1 MSDVIVIG
9 SGLGGLECAYILARH
24 GMKVTVLE
32 QDSSIGGC
40 LGTFRRGETVFDTG
54 FHYVGGLG
62 EGEPLYSLFKY
73 FDLLDLPW
81 QQLDTECFDEVVIG
95 DEAFPL
101 ANGHRRFA
109 ERLSEHFPSE
119 RESIEKYAC
128 FLKDVG
134 EHIFDVFRQGSSG
147 PSPLFARSAYEYL
160 NSTVKDPLLRKVLSG
175 TSLKMEL
182 RADTLPLYVFAQI
195 NNSFIQSAWRLR
207 GGGSQIADRLADN
220 IRAMG
225 GEIRTRA
232 AVTSMKGSNGRI
244 SEVTVN
250 NEESLSADWIISGAH
265 PAFIISLI
273 EDNVCLRNIYRDR
286 ISSLQNTYGMFT
298 ANIRLKKGMMPYR
311 NSNMY
316 VHRPD
321 TDLWRADP
329 SSVGSVMV
337 SWAVPPDGSDT
348 AESIDILAPMEWNE
362 VKGWADRPR
371 GRRGADYVSFTSDR
385 TEACLETVGRRLPGL
400 RDAIDGIFTSS
411 PLSYSSHT
419 SSVEGSAY
427 GIRKDCNNVMT
438 TVLAPRTPVPN
449 LLLTGQSL
457 NLHGILG
464 VSVTSFLT
472 CMEILGPGIAGPVL
486 DNYNDCRRSITK
498 MNRIL

>member
-182 RADTLPLYVFAQI
+182 RADTLPLYGGFVAEDL
-195 NNSFIQSAWRLR
+195 RLR
-207 GGGSQIADRLADN
+207 
-220 IRAMG
+220 
-225 GEIRTRA
+225 T
-232 AVTSMKGSNGRI
+232 
-244 SEVTVN
+244 
-250 NEESLSADWIISGAH
+250 
-265 PAFIISLI
+265 
-273 EDNVCLRNIYRDR
+273 
-286 ISSLQNTYGMFT
+286 
-298 ANIRLKKGMMPYR
+298 
-311 NSNMY
+311 
-316 VHRPD
+316 
-321 TDLWRADP
+321 
-329 SSVGSVMV
+329 
-337 SWAVPPDGSDT
+337 
-348 AESIDILAPMEWNE
+348 
-362 VKGWADRPR
+362 
-371 GRRGADYVSFTSDR
+371 
-385 TEACLETVGRRLPGL
+385 GL
-400 RDAIDGIFTSS
+400 R
-411 PLSYSSHT
+411 
-419 SSVEGSAY
+419 
-427 GIRKDCNNVMT
+427 T
-438 TVLAPRTPVPN
+438 T
-449 LLLTGQSL
+449 
-457 NLHGILG
+457 
-464 VSVTSFLT
+464 
-472 CMEILGPGIAGPVL
+472 
-486 DNYNDCRRSITK
+486 
-498 MNRIL
+498 